1 MIEIDATKKAA
12 IDAAAARPNTFK
24 ADAGRAALVAKLK
37 TATPAQI
44 DTYFA
49 TRTTVA
55 QLKADIVDIVK
66 VLALEIRD

>member
-1 MIEIDATKKAA
+1 MIEIDTVKKAA
-12 IDAAAARPNTFK
+12 IDGAASRPAAFK
-24 ADAGRAALVAKLK
+24 ADSGRAALVAKIK